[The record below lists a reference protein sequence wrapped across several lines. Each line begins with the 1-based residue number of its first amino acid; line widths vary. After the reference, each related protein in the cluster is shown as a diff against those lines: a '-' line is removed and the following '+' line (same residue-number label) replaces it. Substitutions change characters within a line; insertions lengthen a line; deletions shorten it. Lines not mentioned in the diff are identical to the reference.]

1 MNFLLQKTIYPK
13 LALFLAILF
22 IFNIFLPTISYALTS
37 GPTQPEVQSFSPAGT
52 SDMVDPFSGDF
63 SYNIPLLELPGPNGG
78 YPFNL
83 SYQAGVGMDQE
94 ASWVGLGWN
103 LNVGAINRQV
113 RGLPDE
119 FKGDKIVTQES
130 MKDNITVGIEFSPQM
145 KSELLGK
152 YAPELNASLYYN
164 NYKGLGISYGLSSS
178 SLSPDNDKVA
188 ALSASL
194 SLSNDSQ
201 SGASMNTGVNLNIAK
216 GKLKS
221 KLDLGIGY
229 SSASGLS
236 DLNLGLRGS
245 YGTRGIK
252 KNGFAFGAKAST
264 TISFS
269 SKAYLPSVNSP
280 MQTGS
285 WNISAKIGLG
295 SVYFPN
301 ATVKGYYNY
310 QNLEHKGKDYS
321 VNSYGYL
328 YSEQRE
334 GGDLADFNREK
345 DGVVTKET
353 PFIGSPQLTYDI
365 YSVQAQG
372 ISAMYRPWRSDM
384 GMISDEER
392 EEVSRAKTIGLD
404 FSPVGHIGIH
414 GVYAPT
420 KNTSG
425 LWNNNLTALL
435 GFQKQGKDIFYEPYY
450 FAPVGEM
457 TSLET
462 SEFANIGSNEAIRAK
477 LSWNA
482 SSLGLENNA
491 GNPIAISNT
500 NENNRRSRNL
510 SVLPM
515 KNEYIKSNPTILPE
529 YNTGYYNKD
538 EQYIK
543 LDRTQR
549 PDHHLAGITSTTT
562 DGMRYVFG
570 LPAYINQQKDYQ
582 FTVVNGEHCHS
593 NVNIDYN
600 GIGAEKSIIYE
611 PNHTT
616 GNTAEKLRQTN
627 QYFKSTTT
635 PAHPHAFLL
644 TSVLGADYVD
654 SDGIPGV
661 TPDDEGYHVNFGYK
675 KVSDSYRW
683 RAPYYGANYSE
694 GYDYTIQDN
703 QGSFTTG
710 TKEIYYIHKAE
721 TKSHVAIFKISSRYD
736 GRGAA
741 WEIQNEGDPGVRN
754 PSLQHNYSYKLD
766 IIELYTRDAYEKI
779 GRGGVP
785 IKTVSFEYDYSLCP
799 KTDNNFTGGGK
810 LTLKEINITYGDS
823 QKGKE
828 NPYKFVYSDI
838 NPDYDTYSQ
847 DRWGNYKPFDKSTP
861 SKRCT
866 SIKFPYSE
874 QDRTKA
880 DSYASAWNLTTIK
893 LPSGGE
899 IEVTYE
905 ADDYGYVQN
914 KTAMQMNSIT
924 AVGGKQF
931 INGNSILNDTD
942 YRVYFELE
950 TPLAKS
956 AVTDTKKEAER
967 YVDLETNQLYFNLNL
982 NLRNGLN
989 FYEQVRGYADIA
1001 DYDLYDDGS
1010 NTYTQGYVEVEPI
1023 RVGGKNIHPF
1033 TLAAWQHIKYNQPE
1047 LMAYY
1052 KNHPDKGNI
1061 LDQVKSIVAAIT
1073 LANIIVNFYDRANEM
1088 QWSRQLNLEQSWIR
1102 LNTPDLEK
1110 IGGGHRVKQI
1120 TYKDNWAYDGGESI
1134 YGQVY
1139 SYDDYNKELGK
1150 NITTGVATYE
1160 PMVGADEN
1168 ALRYAKKYTREHVGL
1183 KDEYMHIELP
1193 INESYFP
1200 GASVGYG
1207 KVTVRSLANA
1217 VQENIAGVSLSSY
1230 FPTGIFSTSAT
1241 SVSEFYTAKDYPIIT
1256 SYTDKKIKE
1265 SKGVRY
1271 LLPLGIS
1278 TLTRFM
1284 ATQGFV
1290 IELNNMHGKPKRMA
1304 SYPQEKGETIWDK
1317 PINWTEY
1324 YYQNDKRIINGKEIN
1339 VLNNTC
1345 KTLQKDDGAI
1355 KLDTKNRL
1363 LGLNYEFFGDSRSY
1377 NTKARTYGVEG
1388 NLDVVFPFFIPTA
1401 LPDHSGSDIKFTSI
1415 VFNKIINRSGIISS
1429 VKSYDGSAVLE
1440 TKNLLWDAQTGQ
1452 VLLTQVNNNFDNPLF
1467 SYTILAHTQYDGMG
1481 PAFRNI
1487 GLDFT
1492 IRATPTS
1499 SNSNL
1504 FRVSITSNILSQLS
1518 IGDEFIVNKGQSR
1531 AVLMSYTGNQAEFYI
1546 ETPPQ
1551 NSSFM
1556 SLFLYRSGRRNLLS
1570 APAANITALK
1580 DPTSSEDEDITE
1592 GNRQRVNAINKFQ
1605 IPVGCRQ

>member
-13 LALFLAILF
+13 LALCLAILF
-22 IFNIFLPTISYALTS
+22 IFNIFLPTLSYALTS

-119 FKGDKIVTQES
+119 FKGDKITTKES
-130 MKDNITVGIEFSPQM
+130 MKDNITVGVEFSPQM

-152 YAPELNASLYYN
+152 YAPELSASLYYN
-164 NYKGLGISYGLSSS
+164 NYKGLGISYGISSS
-178 SLSPDNDKVA
+178 SASSNNDKVA

-194 SLSNDSQ
+194 SLNNDSQ
-201 SGASMNTGVNLNIAK
+201 SGASMNTGVSLSIGK
-216 GKLKS
+216 GRLKN
-221 KLDLGIGY
+221 KLDAGIGY

-236 DLNLGLRGS
+236 DLNLGLRSTYNTQGIRK
-245 YGTRGIK
+245 YGFG
-252 KNGFAFGAKAST
+252 FGAKASAS
-264 TISFS
+264 ISFS
-269 SKAYLPSVNSP
+269 NKAYLPSINSP

-285 WNISAKIGLG
+285 WNLSAKIGLG

-310 QNLEHKGKDYS
+310 QNLKYKGKDYS
-321 VNSYGYL
+321 VPSYGYL
-328 YSEQRE
+328 YSEQRTDE
-334 GGDLADFNREK
+334 SLADFNREK

-384 GMISDEER
+384 GIISDEEQ
-392 EEVSRAKTIGLD
+392 EEKSRAKTIGAD
-404 FSPVGHIGIH
+404 FSPVGHVGVH
-414 GVYAPT
+414 GVYSPT
-420 KNTSG
+420 TNASG

-435 GFQKQGKDIFYEPYY
+435 GFQTTSSNKLYEPYY

-462 SEFANIGSNEAIRAK
+462 NEFANIGSNEAIRAK
-477 LSWNA
+477 LSWDAN
-482 SSLGLENNA
+482 SLGLENNA
-491 GNPIAISNT
+491 GNPISISNT
-500 NENNRRSRNL
+500 NNSERKARNL

-529 YNTGYYNKD
+529 YNTGYYNAS
-538 EQYIK
+538 EQLVS
-543 LDRTQR
+543 LDRSKY
-549 PDHHLAGITSTTT
+549 PDHHLAGITSTTAE
-562 DGMRYVFG
+562 GMRYVFG
-570 LPAYINQQKDYQ
+570 LPAYINEQKDYQ
-582 FTVVNGEHCHS
+582 FTVVNGEGCSS
-593 NVNIDYN
+593 NVDIDYTGQN
-600 GIGAEKSIIYE
+600 ADKSIIYE
-611 PNHTT
+611 PNQTT
-616 GNTAEKLRQTN
+616 GNTAQKLRQTN

-644 TSVLGADYVD
+644 TSVLGSDYVD
-654 SDGIPGV
+654 SDGIAGV

-675 KVSDSYRW
+675 KVSDNYRW
-683 RAPYYGANYSE
+683 RAPYYGANYSD
-694 GYDYTIQDN
+694 GYKYTIQDN
-703 QGSFTTG
+703 QGNFTTG
-710 TKEIYYIHKAE
+710 TKEIFYIHKAE
-721 TKSHVAIFKISSRYD
+721 TKSHVAIFTITPRKD
-736 GRGAA
+736 GHGAA
-741 WEIQNEGDPGVRN
+741 WEIQNRN
-754 PSLQHNYSYKLD
+754 SAGAQTIITDNYSYKLD
-766 IIELYTRDAYEKI
+766 KIDLYTRDAYENL
-779 GRGGVP
+779 GSGGVP
-785 IKTVSFEYDYSLCP
+785 IKTVSFKYDYSLCP
-799 KTDNNFTGGGK
+799 KTDNNFTGEGK
-810 LTLKEINITYGDS
+810 LTLTEINITYGDS
-823 QKGKE
+823 QKGTE
-828 NPYKFVYSDI
+828 NPYKFVYGGE
-838 NPDYDTYSQ
+838 NPSYDTYSQ
-847 DRWGNYKPFDKSTP
+847 DRWGNYKPFDNAN
-861 SKRCT
+861 RCIAT
-866 SIKFPYSE
+866 QYPYAE
-874 QDRTKA
+874 QDREKA
-880 DSYASAWNLTTIK
+880 DKYASSWNLTTIK

-924 AVGGKQF
+924 AVGGTQF
-931 INGNSILNDTD
+931 VNGNNILNDTD

-956 AVTDTKKEAER
+956 AVTDTRKEAER

-982 NLRNGLN
+982 NLRVGVD

-1001 DYDLYDDGS
+1001 NYDLYDDGS
-1010 NTYTQGYVEVEPI
+1010 STYKQGYIEVKPI
-1023 RVGGKNIHPF
+1023 NISGKNIHPF
-1033 TLAAWQHIKYNQPE
+1033 TLAGWQHIKYNQPE
-1047 LMAYY
+1047 LMAFY
-1052 KNHPDKGNI
+1052 KDHPDKGNI
-1061 LDQVKSIVAAIT
+1061 LDQIKSIVAAIT
-1073 LANIIVNFYDRANEM
+1073 LTNIIVNFYERANEM
-1088 QWSRQLNLEQSWIR
+1088 RWSRQLKLDKSWIR

-1120 TYKDNWAYDGGESI
+1120 VYKDNWEYDGGKSI

-1139 SYDDYNKELGK
+1139 SYDDYSKELGK

-1168 ALRYAKKYTREHVGL
+1168 ALRYAKKYTKEHVGL

-1217 VQENIAGVSLSSY
+1217 VQENIAGVSFPSY

-1265 SKGVRY
+1265 SKGIRY
-1271 LLPLGIS
+1271 LAPIGIS
-1278 TLTRFM
+1278 TLNRFM

-1290 IELNNMHGKPKRMA
+1290 IELNNMHGKPKRSA
-1304 SYPQEKGETIWDK
+1304 SYPQEKGQTIWDK

-1324 YYQNDKRIINGKEIN
+1324 YYQNDKRIVKGKEIN

-1345 KTLQKDDGAI
+1345 KTLRKDDGAV

-1377 NTKARTYGVEG
+1377 NTKSRTYGIEG
-1388 NLDVVFPFFIPTA
+1388 NVDVVVPYFIPTA
-1401 LPDHSGSDIKFTSI
+1401 LPDHSGADVKFTSI
-1415 VFNKIINRSGIISS
+1415 VFNKIIHRSGIISS
-1429 VKSYDGSAVLE
+1429 VKAYDGSAVLE

-1467 SYTILAHTQYDGMG
+1467 SYTILAHTQYEGMG
-1481 PAFRNI
+1481 PAFKNI

-1492 IRATPTS
+1492 ITGATQIPP
-1499 SNSNL
+1499 SNL
-1504 FRVSITSNILSQLS
+1504 FRAFIDPTILSQLS
-1518 IGDEFIVNKGQSR
+1518 VGDEFIVNKGHSR
-1531 AVLMSYTGNQAEFYI
+1531 AVLMSHTGNQGDFYI
-1546 ETPPQ
+1546 ENAPQ
-1551 NSSFM
+1551 NFSSM
-1556 SLFLYRSGRRNLLS
+1556 NLFLYRSGRRNLLS

-1580 DPTSSEDEDITE
+1580 DPTSSEE

-1605 IPVGCRQ
+1605 IPVGCH